1 MTPLILGLLSSGLR
15 LVANAVLVKGKEFIK
30 EKTGIDLE
38 DSKASLS
45 EEDIATLRQ
54 FEIEHEE
61 ELLRLQLE
69 ENKLGLEETKA
80 YLADVQDA
88 RAQQTAVQTSK
99 DAPWYV
105 KAVQPALAILV
116 VLTTILLFALF
127 VYWTGDVSV
136 LNPDCTPKLDA
147 NGKLLTSPRIN
158 ETQKDIIIYIL
169 GVLSAAITQILG
181 YYFGSSSGSKS
192 KGDDLTTA
200 LRQQM
205 SNK

>member
-88 RAQQTAVQTSK
+88 RAQQTAVQMSK
-99 DAPWYV
+99 DAP
-105 KAVQPALAILV
+105 
-116 VLTTILLFALF
+116 
-127 VYWTGDVSV
+127 
-136 LNPDCTPKLDA
+136 
-147 NGKLLTSPRIN
+147 
-158 ETQKDIIIYIL
+158 
-169 GVLSAAITQILG
+169 
-181 YYFGSSSGSKS
+181 
-192 KGDDLTTA
+192 
-200 LRQQM
+200 
-205 SNK
+205 

>member
-15 LVANAVLVKGKEFIK
+15 LIANAVLVKGKAFIK

-45 EEDIATLRQ
+45 EEDIAKLRQ

-69 ENKLGLEETKA
+69 ENKLGLEESKA
-80 YLADVQDA
+80 YLADVQNA
-88 RAQQTAVQTSK
+88 RAQQTAVQTSQ

-116 VLTTILLFALF
+116 VLTTIVLFALF
-127 VYWTGDVSV
+127 VHWTGDVSV
-136 LNPDCTPKLDA
+136 LDAKGNPQLDA
-147 NGKLLTSPRIN
+147 NNKLLTSPRIN

-192 KGDDLTTA
+192 KGDDLTSA

-205 SNK
+205 SSK

>member
-15 LVANAVLVKGKEFIK
+15 LVANAILVKGKEFIK

-69 ENKLGLEETKA
+69 ENKLGLEETKT

-105 KAVQPALAILV
+105 KVVQPALAILV
-116 VLTTILLFALF
+116 VLTTIVLFALF

-136 LNPDCTPKLDA
+136 LNPDCTPKLDT

-158 ETQKDIIIYIL
+158 ETQKEIIIYIL

-205 SNK
+205 SSK